1 MSAAFIIAGLI
12 FAFGILAFFA
22 AIAVYMSYPA
32 PSVQGDASAPWV
44 WLIGC
49 WILAAI
55 VASSHYWPH
64 VAW

>member
-1 MSAAFIIAGLI
+1 MPTSFIVALALFG
-12 FAFGILAFFA
+12 FGILAFFA
-22 AIAVYMSYPA
+22 SIVVYMSYPA

-55 VASSHYWPH
+55 VASSHYWH
-64 VAW
+64 FVW